1 MHTVFILSRKFLPVT
16 NGLAYFLRRNDDKAI
31 VRHQDDVVVVE
42 DVVGL
47 VLGGRTADEVAAV
60 DPDDHR
66 PALANNLG

>member
-1 MHTVFILSRKFLPVT
+1 MPGT
-16 NGLAYFLRRNDDKAI
+16 NGLAYFLRRNDEKAS

-47 VLGGRTADEVAAV
+47 VLGGGTADEVAAV

-66 PALANNLG
+66 TALANNLG

>member
-1 MHTVFILSRKFLPVT
+1 MQTVFILSRNFLPAT
-16 NGLAYFLRRNDDKAI
+16 NGLAYFLRRNDDKTI

-60 DPDDHR
+60 DPDDYR
-66 PALANNLG
+66 TALANNLG